1 MSGEYLK
8 RYFPFFVRFRLHV
21 AIFSLH
27 SDSFLSKVA
36 CILFVA
42 GCAMKGYV

>member
-8 RYFPFFVRFRLHV
+8 RYFPFFVHFRLRV
-21 AIFSLH
+21 AISSLH
-27 SDSFLSKVA
+27 SDSFRAKVA
-36 CILFVA
+36 CILFFA